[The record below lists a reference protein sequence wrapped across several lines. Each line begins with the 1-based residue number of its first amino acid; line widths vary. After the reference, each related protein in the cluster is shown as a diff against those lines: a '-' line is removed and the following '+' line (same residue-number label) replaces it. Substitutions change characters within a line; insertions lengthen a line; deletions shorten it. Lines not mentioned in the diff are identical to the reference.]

1 MRMRELLAGCTALL
15 AAALAPSAHA
25 ETVGVG
31 TMAQG
36 TVSFSTGS
44 VLAKVMNE
52 KMGLEA
58 RVQPN
63 SGETVL
69 VPLINNG
76 ELDFGIANILEAVE
90 AYQGVNDFA
99 GRPQK
104 NLRIA
109 AVLYPLRTA
118 LFVRKDS
125 GITKTADLR
134 GKRVTF
140 GFSAMGTINTVMKS
154 LLANSGL
161 TENDIKPVLVPN
173 VVKGAEQFLNGRADA
188 FFFAVGAAKVSEV
201 NASIPLRALPMEDS
215 PEAVKRFND
224 IFPDGYLF
232 EVPPLPNFAGVL
244 QPTKVLAYDN
254 LLLTGTHVS
263 DDLAKAVAAGLA
275 QHKDALAAGF
285 PLFRGL
291 DPNRIYLEGTRV
303 PFHPGVAAWA
313 KSR

>member
-1 MRMRELLAGCTALL
+1 MRRVLTGIAAFLALVV
-15 AAALAPSAHA
+15 APSVYAA
-25 ETVGVG
+25 TVGVG

-44 VLAKVMNE
+44 VLAKVMKE
-52 KMGLEA
+52 KMGMNA

-76 ELDFGIANILEAVE
+76 ELDFGIANVLEAE
-90 AYQGVNDFA
+90 DAYHGQHGFE
-99 GRPQK
+99 GRAQK

-125 GITKTADLR
+125 EFMKTSDLK
-134 GKRVTF
+134 GKRVTY
-140 GFSAMGTINTVMKS
+140 GFSAMGTINTVMQS

-161 TENDIKPVLVPN
+161 TEEDIKPVLVPN

-224 IFPDGYLF
+224 IFPGGYLF

-244 QPTKVLAYDN
+244 KPTKVLAYDN
-254 LLLTGTHVS
+254 ILLTGTHVS
-263 DDLAKAVAAGLA
+263 NEMAKAVAEGLA
-275 QHKDALAAGF
+275 KYKDDLAAGF

-303 PFHPGVAAWA
+303 PFHPGTEEWA

>member
-1 MRMRELLAGCTALL
+1 MRELLAGFTALL
-15 AAALAPSAHA
+15 AATLVPSAHA
-25 ETVGVG
+25 GTVGVG

-125 GITKTADLR
+125 GITKTADLK

-303 PFHPGVAAWA
+303 PFHPGVVAWA

>member
-1 MRMRELLAGCTALL
+1 MKALVTGIAAVLAV
-15 AAALAPSAHA
+15 ALAPSAHA
-25 ETVGVG
+25 GTVGVG

-44 VLAKVMNE
+44 VIAKVMNE

-90 AYQGVNDFA
+90 AYRGENDFA
-99 GRPQK
+99 GRPQE

-118 LFVRKDS
+118 VFVRKDS
-125 GITKTADLR
+125 DIKRAADLK

-154 LLANSGL
+154 LLANAGL
-161 TENDIKPVLVPN
+161 TEKDIKPVLVPN

-244 QPTKVLAYDN
+244 KPTKVLAYDN

-263 DDLAKAVAAGLA
+263 DETAKAVAQGLA
-275 QHKDALAAGF
+275 EQKAALAAGF

-291 DPNRIYLEGTRV
+291 DPNRIYMEGTRI
-303 PFHPGVAAWA
+303 PFHPGVEAWA